1 MKRHYDAIVVGAGPA
16 GISAALVLARAGLD
30 VIVLE
35 RGEFPGAKN
44 MFGGVMH
51 GHALAALV
59 PDFWNEAPIERRIT
73 RRVLTALSG
82 DAAVSLDYSD
92 PRLGQF
98 PNAGVTVF
106 RSRFDRWY
114 AGKAVEAGATLVTEV
129 LVDDVIRDGGRI
141 TGVRVGRTDGDLHAP
156 VVIAADGAN
165 SLLCRKAGL
174 RPEIDPAHM
183 GLGIKETIRLS
194 RKELEDRFAVD
205 GSDGAAMEFIGGPKS
220 PLQFGGFIYTNR
232 ESLSVGMVCQL
243 ASLKAGNATAIDAFG
258 EFKAHPMI
266 RRLLSGGEAREY
278 SAHLVPQG
286 GARMMPKLFAD
297 GMVAVGDSAGL
308 VLATG
313 LHLEG
318 MNFAIASGAAA
329 AEAVM
334 HAHRTK
340 DFSAAALKRYQ
351 NLLERSFVLKDLVR
365 FKGAQDVLAN
375 ARLHTVYPAA
385 AADFLLKLFTSD
397 GEPRAGALA
406 LARKTALERAS
417 IWTLVMDAIKAGRS
431 L

>member
-30 VIVLE
+30 VILLE

-59 PDFWNEAPIERRIT
+59 PEFWNEAPIERRVT

-82 DAAVSLDYSD
+82 DAAVSLDYAD
-92 PRLGQF
+92 PRLGKY

-106 RSRFDRWY
+106 RSRFDRWF
-114 AGKAVEAGATLVTEV
+114 AEKAVAAGATLITEV
-129 LVDDVIRDGGRI
+129 LVEDVIRDGGRI
-141 TGVRVGRTDGDLHAP
+141 TGVRVGGADGDLHAP

-165 SLLCRKAGL
+165 SLLCQKAGL
-174 RPEIDPAHM
+174 RPEIDPAHI

-194 RKELEDRFAVD
+194 RKELEDRFGVD
-205 GSDGAAMEFIGGPKS
+205 GSDGVAMEFIGGTTTA
-220 PLQFGGFIYTNR
+220 LQFGGFIYTNR
-232 ESLSVGMVCQL
+232 DSLSVGMVCQL
-243 ASLKAGNATAIDAFG
+243 ASLKASGATSGGAFR

-286 GARMMPKLFAD
+286 GAGMTPRLFTD
-297 GMVAVGDSAGL
+297 GMLAVGDSAGL

-313 LHLEG
+313 IHLEG
-318 MNFAIASGAAA
+318 VNFAIASGAAA
-329 AEAVM
+329 AEAVRE
-334 HAHRTK
+334 AHRNK
-340 DFSAAALKRYQ
+340 DFSAASLKHYQ
-351 NLLERSFVLKDLVR
+351 TLLRQSFVLKDLAR
-365 FKGAQDVLAN
+365 FKRAPAVLAN
-375 ARLHTVYPAA
+375 ERLHAVYPAI

-397 GEPRAGALA
+397 GEPRLGALA
-406 LARKTALERAS
+406 LARKTAQERIS
-417 IWTLVMDAIKAGRS
+417 PWKLVMDAIKAGRS